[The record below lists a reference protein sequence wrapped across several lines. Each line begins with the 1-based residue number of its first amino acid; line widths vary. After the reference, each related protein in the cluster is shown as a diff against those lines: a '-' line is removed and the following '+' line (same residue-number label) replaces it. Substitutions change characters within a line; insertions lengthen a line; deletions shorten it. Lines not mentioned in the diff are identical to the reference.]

1 MLWIIMG
8 VAGSG
13 KSTIG
18 TMLSQR
24 TGWVFYEGDNFHPPE
39 NVEKMSRGIPL
50 NDEDRLP
57 WLLALRDLIDEVLSN
72 QSHAII
78 ACSALKAAYR
88 ELLQGEHKEIFWVY
102 LKGDY
107 AQIWSRMQQRQG
119 HFMKAQML
127 RSQFETL
134 EEPEKALTVSI
145 AESPEVIVNQIVNYL
160 EILKNQSND

>member
-1 MLWIIMG
+1 M
-8 VAGSG
+8 
-13 KSTIG
+13 
-18 TMLSQR
+18 
-24 TGWVFYEGDNFHPPE
+24 
-39 NVEKMSRGIPL
+39 
-50 NDEDRLP
+50 
-57 WLLALRDLIDEVLSN
+57 
-72 QSHAII
+72 
-78 ACSALKAAYR
+78 
-88 ELLQGEHKEIFWVY
+88 Y

-134 EEPEKALTVSI
+134 EEPEKALTGSI